1 MNKEFIE
8 QLIKEVKE
16 NYEPSEIG
24 ELTLWLDGLLNSEV
38 CEAEKLLSEVK
49 E

>member
-24 ELTLWLDGLLNSEV
+24 ELTVIIKDGNKKY
-38 CEAEKLLSEVK
+38 EKRV
-49 E
+49 